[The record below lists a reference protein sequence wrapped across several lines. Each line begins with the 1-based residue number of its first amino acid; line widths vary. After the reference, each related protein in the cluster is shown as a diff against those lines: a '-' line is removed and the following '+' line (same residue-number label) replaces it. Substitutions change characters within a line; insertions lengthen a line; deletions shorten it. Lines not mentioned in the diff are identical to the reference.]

1 MMLFGKKPEWKFTAE
16 ELIESTEYL
25 GNPGCGWY
33 HIHAFSLEE
42 EPDME
47 ELYWCICKEETLALV
62 VLDIGAYREEP
73 LPEPVLGR
81 MREILEFFGK
91 QGKELIVRA
100 VYDREG
106 RGMEREPDSIQTVE
120 AHMQQIGAVL
130 SGFADRIVVVQGL
143 LVGNWGEMHGSKFL
157 SKEKLQR
164 LFLTY
169 RSALGNLRM
178 AVRTPVQWRM
188 IHAEGTEPE
197 QIRMGLF
204 DDGMFGSS
212 SNLGTYGTRPKE
224 LAGWE
229 TEWCR
234 EDELDFAGYL
244 GERIPYGGEAVGTD
258 ICGELPQALAEL
270 KRTHVSYLNSVYDEQ
285 ILGRWKQTKRQEA
298 GVWNGCSGYD
308 YIGRHLGYRFVIRD
322 VSCSCGGRYRKVP
335 CIEVRVENVGFASLY
350 EEAELTAVWET
361 DGEEREEHLKA
372 DLRMLLPGGQIM
384 ITIPLPLPE
393 NTGKEER
400 RLYLMMRRKRDGRI
414 LRFAN
419 GTQGE
424 RVFLG
429 LLGNR

>member
-1 MMLFGKKPEWKFTAE
+1 MMLFGKKPEWKFTE
-16 ELIESTEYL
+16 EKLIESTEYL

-47 ELYWCICKEETLALV
+47 ELYWCLCKEETLALV
-62 VLDIGAYREEP
+62 MLDIGAYREEP
-73 LPEPVLGR
+73 LPESVLGR
-81 MREILEFFGK
+81 MRGILDFFGK

-100 VYDREG
+100 VYDKEG
-106 RGMEREPDSIQTVE
+106 RGMEREPASIQTVE

-130 SGFADRIVVVQGL
+130 SGFAEQIVVVQGL

-169 RSALGNLRM
+169 RSALGNIRM

-188 IHAEGTEPE
+188 IHTEGTKPE
-197 QIRMGLF
+197 QIQTGLF

-224 LAGWE
+224 SAGWE
-229 TEWCR
+229 KEWRR

-285 ILGRWKQTKRQEA
+285 ILGRWKQTKWQET
-298 GVWNGCSGYD
+298 GVWNGRSGYD
-308 YIGRHLGYRFVIRD
+308 YIGARLGYRFVIRD
-322 VSCSCGGRYRKVP
+322 IYCRCGGKYRKTP
-335 CIEVRVENVGFASLY
+335 CIEVRIENAGFAPLY

-361 DGEEREEHLKA
+361 DGEEKEE
-372 DLRMLLPGGQIM
+372 RLPTDMRLVLPDRQ
-384 ITIPLPLPE
+384 ITITILLPE

-400 RLYLMMRRKRDGRI
+400 RLYLILRRKRDGRI

-419 GTQGE
+419 QTQGD
-424 RVFLG
+424 RVYLG